1 MNLIASADR
10 NWAIGKN
17 NELLVRVP
25 EDMKFFPQD
34 DYGKGGRHGTK
45 DPGEFFRTRRLFP
58 NRVNV
63 VLTRDRS
70 YQKEGVVLVHDMEE
84 LGEEL
89 KKYPDGDVFVIG
101 GESIYRQLL
110 DNCDTAYITRWD
122 FAYDA
127 DAHLPNLDERDDWRL
142 AEKGEEQTCFDLIYS
157 FDRYE
162 RV

>member
-1 MNLIASADR
+1 MNVIVAVDN
-10 NWAIGKN
+10 NWAIGSGN
-17 NELLVRVP
+17 RLLVSIPNDQRQFREETTGKVVVLGR
-25 EDMKFFPQD
+25 KTLATFPQ
-34 DYGKGGRHGTK
+34 GMPLK
-45 DPGEFFRTRRLFP
+45 
-58 NRVNV
+58 NRVNIILSRDKDYHVKDAV
-63 VLTRDRS
+63 V
-70 YQKEGVVLVHDMEE
+70 VHSVEALMEE
-84 LGEEL
+84 L
-89 KKYPDGDVFVIG
+89 KQYADQDVYVIG

>member
-1 MNLIASADR
+1 MCI
-10 NWAIGKN
+10 
-17 NELLVRVP
+17 
-25 EDMKFFPQD
+25 
-34 DYGKGGRHGTK
+34 
-45 DPGEFFRTRRLFP
+45 
-58 NRVNV
+58 
-63 VLTRDRS
+63 RDS
-70 YQKEGVVLVHDMEE
+70 
-84 LGEEL
+84 
-89 KKYPDGDVFVIG
+89 
-101 GESIYRQLL
+101 RQLL

>member
-1 MNLIASADR
+1 MNLIAAVDK
-10 NWAIGKN
+10 NWGIGLKN
-17 NELLVRVP
+17 RLLVSIP
-25 EDMKFFPQD
+25 DDMKFFRQTTT
-34 DYGKGGRHGTK
+34 GKVVVMGRKTLESFPGGK
-45 DPGEFFRTRRLFP
+45 PLK

-63 VLTRDRS
+63 VLTSDPD
-70 YQKEGVVLVHDMEE
+70 YQVKDAVVVHSLDE
-84 LGEEL
+84 LHAEL
-89 KKYPDGDVFVIG
+89 KKYPSEDIYVIG

>member
-1 MNLIASADR
+1 MNLIAAVDK
-10 NWAIGKN
+10 NWGIGLKN
-17 NELLVRVP
+17 RLLVSIP
-25 EDMKFFPQD
+25 DDMKFFRQTTT
-34 DYGKGGRHGTK
+34 GKVVVMGRKTLESFPGGK
-45 DPGEFFRTRRLFP
+45 PLK

-63 VLTRDRS
+63 VLTSDLD
-70 YQKEGVVLVHDMEE
+70 YQVKDAVVVHSLEE
-84 LGEEL
+84 LHAEL
-89 KKYPDGDVFVIG
+89 KKYPSEDIYVIG